1 MTVPFELIPPG
12 EPPTALVT
20 GGARRIGRAFVAA
33 LAADGW
39 RVVIHCNRSRAEA
52 DALATEIAGTAAH
65 APVVLTGDLGDWDAP
80 KALLAEV
87 PGPVTLLVN
96 NASAFDYDALA
107 DFDAARW
114 QMHMDVNCR
123 APALL
128 SRAFA
133 AALPEGSGGLIVNIL
148 DSKLNALNPDFF
160 SYTLSKIGLAGVTEL
175 TARALAPRIRVNGIA
190 PAVTLVS
197 GPQSRENFE
206 AAHVMNPLGRGV
218 DVAHL
223 VSALRY
229 LIATP
234 SVTGQILTLD
244 SGQRFLGLP
253 RDVAFMTDL

>member
-1 MTVPFELIPPG
+1 MAVPDELIPPG
-12 EPPTALVT
+12 EPPTAIVT
-20 GGARRIGRAFVAA
+20 GGARRIGRAFVEA

-39 RVVIHCNRSRAEA
+39 RVVIHCNRSRSAA
-52 DALATEIAGTAAH
+52 DDLAARLARDCVH
-65 APVVLTGDLGDWDAP
+65 APVVLAADLADWNAP
-80 KALLAEV
+80 DALLAAA

-96 NASAFDYDALA
+96 NASAFDHDGFA
-107 DFDAARW
+107 DFEAARW
-114 QMHMDVNCR
+114 QMHMDVNLR

-133 AALPEGSGGLIVNIL
+133 RALPEGAHGLVVNLL
-148 DSKLNALNPDFF
+148 DSKLEAPNPDFF

-244 SGQRFLGLP
+244 SGQRFFGLP